1 MTSPKLLLALMA
13 AAAYAAPQ
21 INERQVVGQVLSQ
34 LTPAIQQAISSIG
47 IGSSSRSVSV
57 PSSRFSGAT
66 GFTSSSSGLGSSR
79 SSGLSSSRF
88 SGVGS
93 SRFSGAT
100 GGSSFSSGSRNSGA
114 SVSGITSSVVSQL
127 QPSIAAAVAQALAG
141 SRRSSSVSLG
151 SSNREPEYADGPAE
165 YNFEYKVADDEQQNY
180 IARQESRDGDTVTGS
195 YNYVNPAGTLVT
207 VNYEAGPDGFKQE
220 TSEQKGAVEMRNVP
234 VGWDGPLA
242 GVDDAGVSSGV
253 SASRQTSGLS
263 QSDLIAK
270 ILATLQPRITSAVQ
284 SAVGQTNTV
293 RVAPRPVAVAP
304 RPVTYAARRP
314 VSSFTR
320 SSGSADQSSIVSS
333 VISSLSPRISSAV
346 SSALAGSNRRSSVSS
361 RGSQASSSGLSGLF
375 GVSGQSTVS
384 LETPEFAIQY

>member
-1 MTSPKLLLALMA
+1 
-13 AAAYAAPQ
+13 
-21 INERQVVGQVLSQ
+21 
-34 LTPAIQQAISSIG
+34 
-47 IGSSSRSVSV
+47 
-57 PSSRFSGAT
+57 
-66 GFTSSSSGLGSSR
+66 
-79 SSGLSSSRF
+79 
-88 SGVGS
+88 
-93 SRFSGAT
+93 
-100 GGSSFSSGSRNSGA
+100 
-114 SVSGITSSVVSQL
+114 VVSQL

-141 SRRSSSVSLG
+141 SRRSSSVSVG
-151 SSNREPEYADGPAE
+151 SANREPEYADGPAE

-207 VNYEAGPDGFKQE
+207 VNYEAGPEGFKQE

-242 GVDDAGVSSGV
+242 GVDDAGSVSSGV
-253 SASRQTSGLS
+253 SASRQSSSSLS

-284 SAVGQTNTV
+284 SAVGQTSTV
-293 RVAPRPVAVAP
+293 RVAPRPVVAVAP
-304 RPVTYAARRP
+304 RPAITFASRP
-314 VSSFTR
+314 LPSVSGFTR
-320 SSGSADQSSIVSS
+320 SSSGSVDQSSIVNS

-361 RGSQASSSGLSGLF
+361 RGSQASNSGLSGLF

>member
-1 MTSPKLLLALMA
+1 M
-13 AAAYAAPQ
+13 
-21 INERQVVGQVLSQ
+21 G
-34 LTPAIQQAISSIG
+34 
-47 IGSSSRSVSV
+47 
-57 PSSRFSGAT
+57 SGAT

-88 SGVGS
+88 SGAGS

-141 SRRSSSVSLG
+141 SRRSSSVSVG
-151 SSNREPEYADGPAE
+151 SANREPEYADGPAE

-293 RVAPRPVAVAP
+293 RVAPRPV
-304 RPVTYAARRP
+304 TYAARRP
-314 VSSFTR
+314 VVAVAPPRFGPSVSSFGQNSFTR
-320 SSGSADQSSIVSS
+320 SSSGSADQSSIVNS

-346 SSALAGSNRRSSVSS
+346 SSALAGSNRRTSSSRRAQSGASRGFQGSGSS
-361 RGSQASSSGLSGLF
+361 RGNLGGLF
-375 GVSGQSTVS
+375 GVSGQSSVS
-384 LETPEFAIQY
+384 VQTPEFAIEY

>member
-1 MTSPKLLLALMA
+1 M
-13 AAAYAAPQ
+13 
-21 INERQVVGQVLSQ
+21 GLSQ

-88 SGVGS
+88 SGAGS

-141 SRRSSSVSLG
+141 SRRSSSVSVG
-151 SSNREPEYADGPAE
+151 SANREPEYADGPAE

-195 YNYVNPAGTLVT
+195 
-207 VNYEAGPDGFKQE
+207 VNYEAGPEGFKQE

-242 GVDDAGVSSGV
+242 GVDDQAVSSGV
-253 SASRQTSGLS
+253 SASRSTGTS

-270 ILATLQPRITSAVQ
+270 ILA
-284 SAVGQTNTV
+284 
-293 RVAPRPVAVAP
+293 
-304 RPVTYAARRP
+304 
-314 VSSFTR
+314 
-320 SSGSADQSSIVSS
+320 
-333 VISSLSPRISSAV
+333 SL
-346 SSALAGSNRRSSVSS
+346 
-361 RGSQASSSGLSGLF
+361 
-375 GVSGQSTVS
+375 
-384 LETPEFAIQY
+384 

>member
-1 MTSPKLLLALMA
+1 
-13 AAAYAAPQ
+13 
-21 INERQVVGQVLSQ
+21 
-34 LTPAIQQAISSIG
+34 
-47 IGSSSRSVSV
+47 
-57 PSSRFSGAT
+57 
-66 GFTSSSSGLGSSR
+66 
-79 SSGLSSSRF
+79 
-88 SGVGS
+88 
-93 SRFSGAT
+93 
-100 GGSSFSSGSRNSGA
+100 
-114 SVSGITSSVVSQL
+114 VVSQL

>member
-1 MTSPKLLLALMA
+1 
-13 AAAYAAPQ
+13 
-21 INERQVVGQVLSQ
+21 
-34 LTPAIQQAISSIG
+34 
-47 IGSSSRSVSV
+47 
-57 PSSRFSGAT
+57 
-66 GFTSSSSGLGSSR
+66 
-79 SSGLSSSRF
+79 
-88 SGVGS
+88 
-93 SRFSGAT
+93 
-100 GGSSFSSGSRNSGA
+100 
-114 SVSGITSSVVSQL
+114 VVSQL

-151 SSNREPEYADGPAE
+151 SANREPEYADGPAE

-180 IARQESRDGDTVTGS
+180 IARQESRNGDTVTGS

-207 VNYEAGPDGFKQE
+207 VNYEAGPEGFKQE

-242 GVDDAGVSSGV
+242 GVDDAGSVSSGV
-253 SASRQTSGLS
+253 SASRSSSSLS

-284 SAVGQTNTV
+284 SAVGQTSTV

-304 RPVTYAARRP
+304 RPITFPSRP
-314 VSSFTR
+314 LPSVSGFTR
-320 SSGSADQSSIVSS
+320 SSSGSVDQSSIVNS

>member
-1 MTSPKLLLALMA
+1 
-13 AAAYAAPQ
+13 
-21 INERQVVGQVLSQ
+21 
-34 LTPAIQQAISSIG
+34 
-47 IGSSSRSVSV
+47 
-57 PSSRFSGAT
+57 
-66 GFTSSSSGLGSSR
+66 
-79 SSGLSSSRF
+79 
-88 SGVGS
+88 
-93 SRFSGAT
+93 
-100 GGSSFSSGSRNSGA
+100 
-114 SVSGITSSVVSQL
+114 VVSQL

-141 SRRSSSVSLG
+141 SKRSSSVSVG
-151 SSNREPEYADGPAE
+151 SANREPEYADGPAE

-207 VNYEAGPDGFKQE
+207 VTYEAGPDGFKQE
-220 TSEQKGAVEMRNVP
+220 TSEQKGAVQMRNVP

-242 GVDDAGVSSGV
+242 GVDDAGSVSSGV
-253 SASRQTSGLS
+253 STARQSSSSSLS

-284 SAVGQTNTV
+284 SAVGQTSTV
-293 RVAPRPVAVAP
+293 RVAPRPVTSYRPAIAPARPVAVAP
-304 RPVTYAARRP
+304 RPAISFASRPLPP

-320 SSGSADQSSIVSS
+320 SSSGSADQSSIVSS

-361 RGSQASSSGLSGLF
+361 RGSQASNSGLSGLF